1 MARGRG
7 GRALGGGAGFVEHGW
22 IYRAKG
28 IPRASI
34 FRILLLAAVGL
45 FSYAAILFLIGFGEI
60 AREISKADIGVLSL
74 SILASVIGS
83 NLYILGWWVLLRRAN
98 LSCDLKRTFGI
109 MWSDIFLDQALPA
122 GSFSGEAMRIYL
134 TTKDTIKQIGVS
146 LATIIIH
153 RLFSILPFLATS
165 CIGLIYLFDK
175 ARISPSIGAAIV
187 ALITPPFI
195 ISGSLALLMV
205 NDGLAKRGLEGL
217 TRLMLLLGERWR
229 AKASLMRERGL
240 SLIAQYREGIQAIS
254 SEPIACLAS
263 LSLCSVSFLLE
274 LSIPILVLISL
285 GRNMPFLAIVTV
297 YVIGMTIQSMPLFI
311 PGMMGIT
318 EAAMTALF
326 SILSLSPAEAA
337 SAAIL
342 IRIPMFWSRLLIG
355 GIVTIHV
362 FRNLGKW
369 KGPPECCDG
378 AAIGEKG

>member
-1 MARGRG
+1 
-7 GRALGGGAGFVEHGW
+7 
-22 IYRAKG
+22 
-28 IPRASI
+28 
-34 FRILLLAAVGL
+34 
-45 FSYAAILFLIGFGEI
+45 LIGFGEI

-98 LSCDLKRTFGI
+98 LSCDLRRTFGI

-195 ISGSLALLMV
+195 ISGSLALLTV